1 MKVSFKDMKT
11 GEAVFERT
19 LTPSQEKFW
28 NCTDKEVIVLNGG
41 MGSGKTEPMI
51 MRTIYECINQ
61 PDNYF
66 LMGRETYQEIYDVL
80 LKDFLDI
87 CPPNLIK
94 EFRRSPHPT
103 ITLNTIDP
111 KKTSTIIF
119 RNLDK
124 LSEAEIK
131 GLNLG
136 GFAIDQ
142 AERVSE
148 DVVKGL
154 MMRLR
159 RKNIKYRV
167 FFTKNP
173 FLDWI
178 YRKIN
183 QENDSTWVQFTLPT
197 PENYKNLPKE
207 TVERYERLKET
218 DLPYYNQYVLGIEDD
233 TLFAENTVFP
243 KDHLLKLAKGISEPI
258 RIFEGANI
266 YKEREEGHRY
276 QLGIDCA
283 EGVEGGDN
291 AAVVVAD
298 MDSLEE
304 VASWAGKLPPEA
316 VADKAVV
323 LAKMYSGSWRECLIV
338 PEMNSMG
345 LAVLQKLRELGY
357 ERIYQREEYDKKTGK
372 PSMKLGWRTT
382 TQNKPLLVSN
392 FRHLV
397 RNFDVILRSKEI
409 ISEFRTFI
417 YSDEAKLK
425 GMGAGPT
432 FHDDRVIATL
442 LAFWERTR
450 RDPKAEIIRHTE
462 KRFPIPTI
470 PSVIIENG
478 KVKLAQREKSFITK
492 SWKI

>member
-1 MKVSFKDMKT
+1 MKIKFADKIT
-11 GEAVFERT
+11 GEVVFERT
-19 LTPSQEKFW
+19 LTPNQEKFW
-28 NCTDKEVIVLNGG
+28 ECDKEVIVLNGG
-41 MGSGKTEPMI
+41 MGSGKTEPML

-66 LMGRETYQEIYDVL
+66 LLGRETYQEIYDVL
-80 LKDFLDI
+80 LKDFMDI
-87 CPPNLIK
+87 CHPSWIK

-103 ITLNTIDP
+103 IVLYTIDP
-111 KKTSTIIF
+111 TKTSTIIF

-136 GFAIDQ
+136 GFGIDQ
-142 AERVSE
+142 AERISE

-178 YRKIN
+178 YTKIN
-183 QENDSTWVQFTLPT
+183 QDKDLNWVQFTLPT

-218 DLPYYNQYVLGIEDD
+218 DPPYYNQYVLGIEDD

-243 KDHLLKLAKGISEPI
+243 KDHLLKLAKGVSEPI

-266 YKEREEGHRY
+266 YKEPSKEHRY
-276 QLGIDCA
+276 QMGIDCS

-291 AAVVVAD
+291 AAICVAD
-298 MDSLEE
+298 LDTLEE
-304 VASWAGKLPPEA
+304 VASWAAKLPPEA

-323 LAKMYSGSWRECLIV
+323 LAEMYSGDWRKCLIV

-345 LAVLQKLRELGY
+345 LAILQKLRELGY

-372 PSMKLGWRTT
+372 PTMKLGWRTT
-382 TQNKPLLVSN
+382 SQTKPLLVSN

-397 RNFDVILRSKEI
+397 RNFEVLIHSKET

-417 YSDEAKLK
+417 YSDVAKLK
-425 GMGAGPT
+425 GMGAGAT
-432 FHDDRVIATL
+432 FHDDRVISTL

-462 KRFPIPTI
+462 KRFPVQTIPTV
-470 PSVIIENG
+470 VIVNG
-478 KVKLAQREKSFITK
+478 TVKCPQREFKNNN
-492 SWKI
+492 WKL